1 MGWKILLSFV
11 FILFAITLLA
21 VYWFIPF
28 NTIDFGIKSSSSN
41 FSLEGFESKNMQFY
55 PNMRFPD
62 SKISYKIYDC
72 TLKKEDDMLRAF
84 NILASKTP
92 LTFYSVL
99 NNEEIFIT
107 CDSKTKIEGGMFIA
121 GEGGPTDITATDNF
135 NVISNGKILL
145 IRDSE
150 CPDPN
155 VAIHELLHALG
166 FEHSNNP
173 NNIMYNFSRCEQ
185 TIGQD
190 SIDLINKLYSIPDY
204 PDLTI
209 ENVSAIMHGKYLD
222 TNITIKNNGLKKSGS
237 SKLII
242 SSGDTIVKTFDVDG
256 LEVGYG
262 KIIILTNVLV
272 KKINIDELEFLI
284 DTDFDELEKNN
295 NKVILKVKK

>member
-11 FILFAITLLA
+11 FILFAITSLA
-21 VYWFIPF
+21 IYWFIPF

-41 FSLEGFESKNMQFY
+41 FSLEGFESNDMQFY

-84 NILASKTP
+84 NTLASKTS
-92 LTFYSVL
+92 LTFYSVSD
-99 NNEEIFIT
+99 NEEIFVT
-107 CDSKTKIEGGMFIA
+107 CDSNTRIEEGMFIA
-121 GEGGPTDITATDNF
+121 GEGGPINITSTDNF

-145 IRDSE
+145 IRESE

-155 VAIHELLHALG
+155 VAIHELLHVLG
-166 FEHSNNP
+166 FGHSNNP

-190 SIDLINKLYSIPDY
+190 SIDLINKLYSIPGY
-204 PDLTI
+204 PDLSI

-222 TNITIKNNGLKKSGS
+222 TNITIKNNGLKKSGD

-242 SSGDTIVKTFDVDG
+242 SSGDTIIKTFDVG
-256 LEVGYG
+256 SLEVGYG
-262 KIIILTNVLV
+262 KIITLTNVFI

-284 DTDFDELEKNN
+284 DSDFDELEKDNN
-295 NKVILKVKK
+295 RVILTIK